1 MKPEIKGLEPDK
13 LNPRNYGGMCSRSA
27 VVHRA
32 EIKREDGGIATIA
45 TTEAPAVVVDWE
57 RWDYV
62 REILPMRYCDLPKNN
77 KTILLDAHSRMSV
90 ENVLGS
96 ARNWKTNESELLCDI
111 YVSDAEE
118 DVKKKIEEGHIDSV
132 SIGYQTDPS
141 RTVEIPK
148 GAAVTIDGVEYKND
162 FNDDMPLLVRTF
174 WKIKELS
181 LVPIGAD
188 EAAKLKRAQAQP
200 GISSTDPELQSK
212 LDEATSQIKSLEIK
226 INSIKSKGDPIM
238 DEPTKKTQDQLRL
251 EAINEIKTAMAN
263 YGTDAKAF
271 GEKTIDEILKGK
283 EVTDNTLKDF
293 FRSATD
299 IVIKS
304 GGAANKPV
312 SYMGLNEKELKG
324 YSPTRAAQAL
334 LRGDKKG
341 LEFEISD
348 EIQSRT
354 KLELEK
360 GEIFVPADFSN
371 IGLRNYM
378 QRGHSYGTPTEG
390 AELVT
395 PDFRPDLLK
404 DVIMNETVLGR
415 LGVTVITGLRGQFQM
430 PKIVSGLS
438 HYVVAENAA
447 ATSTSYIVTGLE
459 TVEPKHLAG
468 DTQFGRQLFMMID
481 PAFGGFDMLLMNQLI
496 KSRNVKLDYLGI
508 NGTGVGIQP
517 KGILNQ
523 SGPAAPSLA
532 LVDFKSLVNIKRL
545 VAKANGLKENMKF
558 GASVD
563 VECVLEVTPKLAGQ
577 PYGFLLNDGK
587 IIGYGYESSNQIP
600 VADLIFGLW
609 PEFFVLNWGVEKLT
623 VADQPQHK
631 LDVIEISLHSY
642 FNFFL
647 RSSESFAI
655 ADDVTVDIFGV

>member
-1 MKPEIKGLEPDK
+1 MKPKIEGLEPDK
-13 LNPRNYGGMCSRSA
+13 LNPRNFGGMCSRSA

-32 EIKREDGGIATIA
+32 ESKREDGGIATVA
-45 TTEAPAVVVDWE
+45 TTEAPAVVIDWE
-57 RWDYV
+57 RWDHV

-132 SIGYQTDPS
+132 SIGYQTDPL

-148 GAAVTIDGVEYKND
+148 GAAVTIDGVEYKNE

-174 WKIKELS
+174 WKVKELS

-188 EAAKLKRAQAQP
+188 EAAKLKRNAAQN
-200 GISSTDPELQSK
+200 GISSTDPELQK
-212 LDEATSQIKSLEIK
+212 QLNEAVNQIKSLETK
-226 INSIKSKGDPIM
+226 LNSIKIHKEEPM
-238 DEPTKKTQDQLRL
+238 EEPTKKTQDQLRL
-251 EAINEIKTAMAN
+251 EAINEIKTAVAN
-263 YGTDAKAF
+263 YGKEAKEHA
-271 GEKTIDEILKGK
+271 EKTINEILQGK
-283 EVTDNTLKDF
+283 EITDSTLKEF
-293 FRSATD
+293 YKSVTD

-304 GGAANKPV
+304 GGTANKPV
-312 SYMGLNEKELKG
+312 SYMGLNENELKG
-324 YSPTRAAQAL
+324 YSPTKAVQAL
-334 LRGDKKG
+334 LRGETKG
-341 LEFEISD
+341 YEFEISD
-348 EIQSRT
+348 DIQKRT
-354 KLELEK
+354 GLELGK
-360 GEIFVPADFSN
+360 GEIFVPADYSN
-371 IGLRNYM
+371 IGLRHLAK
-378 QRGHSYGTPTEG
+378 RAHSYGVAAEG
-390 AELVT
+390 GYLST
-395 PDFRPDLLK
+395 PDFRADLLK

-415 LGVTVITGLRGQFQM
+415 LGATVITGLRGQFQM

-438 HYVVAENAA
+438 HYGVAENAA
-447 ATSTSYIVTGLE
+447 ATSTSYIVTGLD

-468 DTQFGRQLFMMID
+468 DTQFGRLLFMMLD
-481 PAFGGFDMLLMNQLI
+481 PALGGFDTILMNQLI

-532 LVDFKSLVNIKRL
+532 QVNFKNLVNIKRL
-545 VAKANGLKENMKF
+545 IAKANGLKENMKF
-558 GASVD
+558 GTSVD
-563 VECVLEVTPKLAGQ
+563 VESVFEVTPKEAGQ
-577 PYGFLLNDGK
+577 PYGYLLQDGK
-587 IIGYGYESSNQIP
+587 VIGYGYESSNQIP
-600 VADLIFGLW
+600 DKVAIFGLW
-609 PEFFVLNWGVEKLT
+609 PEFFLLNWGVEKLT

-631 LDVIEISLHSY
+631 NDVIEISLHSY

-655 ADDVTVDIFGV
+655 ASDTTVDIFGA